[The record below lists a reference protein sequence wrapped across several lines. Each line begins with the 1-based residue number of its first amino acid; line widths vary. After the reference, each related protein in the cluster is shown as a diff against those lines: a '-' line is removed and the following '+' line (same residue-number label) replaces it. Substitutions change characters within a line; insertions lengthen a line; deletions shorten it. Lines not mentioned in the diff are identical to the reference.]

1 MADAD
6 EITTPAEAKHTLV
19 KLVQE
24 LHRVLSALRGMD
36 APVHDFTLD
45 AMQETI
51 ANQSLQQERQNHVV
65 TQRDR
70 DNANQQRDAAQT
82 SLNAATQSL
91 QQERTDHAVARR
103 DLNTATDDHDA
114 ARASLGTVNQ
124 SLQDEQTQH
133 GATRQALTD
142 ERLAH
147 GNTTTTLT
155 NAQQALN
162 AERVAHHTTTNESA
176 AKSTQIAVLQ
186 TQLDAAT
193 NALTSEQD
201 RHIATTQ
208 ASQVKDQ
215 LLLRD
220 ISGLLVTDALTR
232 PRVTEDLVTNH
243 QTDHATTTQDP
254 AVERTAQGDPR
265 AGDKRPQDS
274 RDSRLSSPEQSRS
287 ALRTIFDHATTD
299 NDAVTASDYVS
310 PNDPSLRKGYVV
322 IKVSI
327 YALLH
332 VSIVQ
337 DLSERRHQHGV
348 QV

>member
-51 ANQSLQQERQNHVV
+51 GDRLVKDLKNFTASYNRQIAK
-65 TQRDR
+65 RDE
-70 DNANQQRDAAQT
+70 
-82 SLNAATQSL
+82 L
-91 QQERTDHAVARR
+91 
-103 DLNTATDDHDA
+103 
-114 ARASLGTVNQ
+114 TVLIN
-124 SLQDEQTQH
+124 
-133 GATRQALTD
+133 ALT
-142 ERLAH
+142 
-147 GNTTTTLT
+147 
-155 NAQQALN
+155 
-162 AERVAHHTTTNESA
+162 
-176 AKSTQIAVLQ
+176 STQIAVLQ

-193 NALTSEQD
+193 NALTAEQD

-215 LLLRD
+215 LLLRERTALGPVGRSNS
-220 ISGLLVTDALTR
+220 ISGLLATDALTR
-232 PRVTEDLVTNH
+232 PRVTEDSVTNH
-243 QTDHATTTQDP
+243 QTDHANEPTFHATTTQDP

-287 ALRTIFDHATTD
+287 ALRTIFDHATTE
-299 NDAVTASDYVS
+299 NDAVTASGYVS
-310 PNDPSLRKGYVV
+310 PNDPSLRKGHVV
-322 IKVSI
+322 IKVST

-332 VSIVQ
+332 ASIVQ
-337 DLSERRHQHGV
+337 DSLKDEINMESEFEWPGNVRPAMHAAWSFKMNMHACARRETG
-348 QV
+348 

>member
-36 APVHDFTLD
+36 AP
-45 AMQETI
+45 I
-51 ANQSLQQERQNHVV
+51 AK
-65 TQRDR
+65 RDE
-70 DNANQQRDAAQT
+70 
-82 SLNAATQSL
+82 L
-91 QQERTDHAVARR
+91 
-103 DLNTATDDHDA
+103 
-114 ARASLGTVNQ
+114 TVLIN
-124 SLQDEQTQH
+124 
-133 GATRQALTD
+133 ALT
-142 ERLAH
+142 
-147 GNTTTTLT
+147 
-155 NAQQALN
+155 
-162 AERVAHHTTTNESA
+162 
-176 AKSTQIAVLQ
+176 

-193 NALTSEQD
+193 NALTAEQD
-201 RHIATTQ
+201 RHIATIQ

-215 LLLRD
+215 LLLRERTALGPVGRSNST
-220 ISGLLVTDALTR
+220 SGLLVTDALTR
-232 PRVTEDLVTNH
+232 PRVTEDSVTNH

-287 ALRTIFDHATTD
+287 ASRTIFDHATTD
-299 NDAVTASDYVS
+299 NDAVTASGYAS

-322 IKVSI
+322 IKVST

>member
-51 ANQSLQQERQNHVV
+51 GDRLSLQQERQNHVV

-176 AKSTQIAVLQ
+176 ANSTQIAVLQ

-193 NALTSEQD
+193 NALTAEQD

-208 ASQVKDQ
+208 PSQVKDQ
-215 LLLRD
+215 LLLRERTALGPVGRSNS

-232 PRVTEDLVTNH
+232 PRVTKDSVTDD
-243 QTDHATTTQDP
+243 QTDHANEPTFHATTTQDP

-287 ALRTIFDHATTD
+287 ALRTIFDPRHD
-299 NDAVTASDYVS
+299 GQRRCHCFW
-310 PNDPSLRKGYVV
+310 LR
-322 IKVSI
+322 
-327 YALLH
+327 LT
-332 VSIVQ
+332 
-337 DLSERRHQHGV
+337 
-348 QV
+348 

>member
-1 MADAD
+1 M
-6 EITTPAEAKHTLV
+6 HSRYV
-19 KLVQE
+19 V
-24 LHRVLSALRGMD
+24 LHSS
-36 APVHDFTLD
+36 P
-45 AMQETI
+45 
-51 ANQSLQQERQNHVV
+51 
-65 TQRDR
+65 
-70 DNANQQRDAAQT
+70 
-82 SLNAATQSL
+82 
-91 QQERTDHAVARR
+91 
-103 DLNTATDDHDA
+103 
-114 ARASLGTVNQ
+114 
-124 SLQDEQTQH
+124 
-133 GATRQALTD
+133 
-142 ERLAH
+142 RL
-147 GNTTTTLT
+147 L
-155 NAQQALN
+155 
-162 AERVAHHTTTNESA
+162 HHSSPPGLLHHS

-193 NALTSEQD
+193 NALTAEQD
-201 RHIATTQ
+201 RHIATIQ

-215 LLLRD
+215 LLLRERTALGPVGRSNST
-220 ISGLLVTDALTR
+220 SGLLVTDALTR
-232 PRVTEDLVTNH
+232 PRVTEDSVTNH

-287 ALRTIFDHATTD
+287 ASRTIFDHATTD
-299 NDAVTASDYVS
+299 NDAVTASGYAS

-322 IKVSI
+322 IKVST

>member
-1 MADAD
+1 MRSK
-6 EITTPAEAKHTLV
+6 PEA
-19 KLVQE
+19 
-24 LHRVLSALRGMD
+24 RLSRQQ
-36 APVHDFTLD
+36 P
-45 AMQETI
+45 I
-51 ANQSLQQERQNHVV
+51 ATR
-65 TQRDR
+65 R
-70 DNANQQRDAAQT
+70 T

-91 QQERTDHAVARR
+91 QQERTDHAVTQR
-103 DLNTATDDHDA
+103 DLNTATDNRDA
-114 ARASLGTVNQ
+114 ARASPGTVNQ

-162 AERVAHHTTTNESA
+162 AERVAHHTTTN
-176 AKSTQIAVLQ
+176 
-186 TQLDAAT
+186 
-193 NALTSEQD
+193 ALTAEQD

-215 LLLRD
+215 LLLRERTALGPVGRSNS

-232 PRVTEDLVTNH
+232 PRVTEDSVTNH
-243 QTDHATTTQDP
+243 QTDHANEPTFHATTTQDP

-287 ALRTIFDHATTD
+287 ASRTIFDHATTD
-299 NDAVTASDYVS
+299 NDAVTASGYVS

-322 IKVSI
+322 IKVST

-337 DLSERRHQHGV
+337 DLSERRDQLGV

>member
-36 APVHDFTLD
+36 AP
-45 AMQETI
+45 I
-51 ANQSLQQERQNHVV
+51 AK
-65 TQRDR
+65 RDE
-70 DNANQQRDAAQT
+70 
-82 SLNAATQSL
+82 L
-91 QQERTDHAVARR
+91 
-103 DLNTATDDHDA
+103 
-114 ARASLGTVNQ
+114 TVLIN
-124 SLQDEQTQH
+124 
-133 GATRQALTD
+133 ALT
-142 ERLAH
+142 
-147 GNTTTTLT
+147 
-155 NAQQALN
+155 
-162 AERVAHHTTTNESA
+162 
-176 AKSTQIAVLQ
+176 

-193 NALTSEQD
+193 NALTAEQD
-201 RHIATTQ
+201 RHIATIQ

-215 LLLRD
+215 LLLRERTALGPVGRSNST
-220 ISGLLVTDALTR
+220 SGLLVTDALTR
-232 PRVTEDLVTNH
+232 PRVTEDSVTNH

-287 ALRTIFDHATTD
+287 ASRTIFDHATTD
-299 NDAVTASDYVS
+299 NDAVTASGYVS

-322 IKVSI
+322 IKVST

-337 DLSERRHQHGV
+337 DLSERRDQHGV

>member
-51 ANQSLQQERQNHVV
+51 GDRLVKDLKNFTASYNRQIAK
-65 TQRDR
+65 RDE
-70 DNANQQRDAAQT
+70 
-82 SLNAATQSL
+82 L
-91 QQERTDHAVARR
+91 
-103 DLNTATDDHDA
+103 
-114 ARASLGTVNQ
+114 TVLIN
-124 SLQDEQTQH
+124 
-133 GATRQALTD
+133 ALT
-142 ERLAH
+142 
-147 GNTTTTLT
+147 
-155 NAQQALN
+155 
-162 AERVAHHTTTNESA
+162 
-176 AKSTQIAVLQ
+176 STQIAVLQ

-193 NALTSEQD
+193 NALTAEQD

-215 LLLRD
+215 LLLRERTALGPVGRSNST
-220 ISGLLVTDALTR
+220 SGLLVTDALTR
-232 PRVTEDLVTNH
+232 PRVTEDSVTNH

-274 RDSRLSSPEQSRS
+274 RDTRLSSPEQSRS
-287 ALRTIFDHATTD
+287 ASRTIFDHATTD
-299 NDAVTASDYVS
+299 NDAVTASGYVS

-322 IKVSI
+322 IKVST

-337 DLSERRHQHGV
+337 DLSERRDQHGV

>member
-24 LHRVLSALRGMD
+24 LHRVLSALRRMD

-51 ANQSLQQERQNHVV
+51 GDRLVKDLKNFTASYNRQIAK
-65 TQRDR
+65 RDELTVLI
-70 DNANQQRDAAQT
+70 NALT
-82 SLNAATQSL
+82 SL
-91 QQERTDHAVARR
+91 QQERTDHAVTQR
-103 DLNTATDDHDA
+103 DLNTATDNRDA

-162 AERVAHHTTTNESA
+162 AERVAHHTTTN
-176 AKSTQIAVLQ
+176 
-186 TQLDAAT
+186 
-193 NALTSEQD
+193 ALTAEKD

-215 LLLRD
+215 LLLRERTALGPVGRSNS

-232 PRVTEDLVTNH
+232 PRVTEDSVTNH
-243 QTDHATTTQDP
+243 QTDHANEPTSHATTTQDP
-254 AVERTAQGDPR
+254 AVERTARGDPR

-274 RDSRLSSPEQSRS
+274 RDSRLSSPERSRS
-287 ALRTIFDHATTD
+287 ASRTIFDHATTD
-299 NDAVTASDYVS
+299 NDAVTASGYVS
-310 PNDPSLRKGYVV
+310 PNDPSLRKGYVGHQ
-322 IKVSI
+322 SQHMCSL
-327 YALLH
+327 ACFNRPR
-332 VSIVQ
+332 
-337 DLSERRHQHGV
+337 LSERRHQHGV
-348 QV
+348 RV

>member
-51 ANQSLQQERQNHVV
+51 GDRVVKDLKNFTASYNRQIAK
-65 TQRDR
+65 RDELTFLI
-70 DNANQQRDAAQT
+70 N
-82 SLNAATQSL
+82 
-91 QQERTDHAVARR
+91 
-103 DLNTATDDHDA
+103 
-114 ARASLGTVNQ
+114 
-124 SLQDEQTQH
+124 
-133 GATRQALTD
+133 ALT
-142 ERLAH
+142 
-147 GNTTTTLT
+147 
-155 NAQQALN
+155 
-162 AERVAHHTTTNESA
+162 
-176 AKSTQIAVLQ
+176 STQIAVLQ

-193 NALTSEQD
+193 NALTAEQD

-215 LLLRD
+215 LLLREQTALGPVGRSNS

-232 PRVTEDLVTNH
+232 PRVTEDSVTNH
-243 QTDHATTTQDP
+243 QTDHANEPTFHATTTQDP

-287 ALRTIFDHATTD
+287 ALRTIFDPRHD
-299 NDAVTASDYVS
+299 GQRRCHCFW
-310 PNDPSLRKGYVV
+310 LR
-322 IKVSI
+322 
-327 YALLH
+327 LT
-332 VSIVQ
+332 
-337 DLSERRHQHGV
+337 
-348 QV
+348 